1 MGVKSNNLYNMEKL
15 TLTTEQ
21 QHDLSKSL
29 LQKIKEY
36 FIKIFR
42 SEKRK
47 SEEELEDELISMTQS
62 EEEKET
68 LQEIMDEISLTYQKR
83 KEFQDSGKDKDIE
96 TWQEEEIERIA
107 KNVDPNVSNEDIGKL
122 KEAIAKRTDMDIERA
137 SAAVEQLHEE
147 IDNSKE

>member
-1 MGVKSNNLYNMEKL
+1 MEKL
-15 TLTTEQ
+15 TVTTEQ
-21 QHDLSKSL
+21 QQDLSKSL

-36 FIKIFR
+36 LIKFFR

-47 SEEELEDELISMTQS
+47 SGEELEDELISMIQS
-62 EEEKET
+62 DEEKET

-83 KEFQDSGKDKDIE
+83 NEFQDSGKEIE

-122 KEAIAKRTDMDIERA
+122 KEAIAKRTDMDIERI

-147 IDNSKE
+147 IDNSKEKEEQR

>member
-1 MGVKSNNLYNMEKL
+1 MGKL

-47 SEEELEDELISMTQS
+47 SREELEDELISMTQS
-62 EEEKET
+62 DEEKET

-107 KNVDPNVSNEDIGKL
+107 KDVDPNASNEDIERL
-122 KEAIAKRTDMDIERA
+122 KEAIAKRTDMDIERI

-147 IDNSKE
+147 MDDSNGEEELR

>member
-1 MGVKSNNLYNMEKL
+1 MGKL

-42 SEKRK
+42 PEKRK
-47 SEEELEDELISMTQS
+47 SGEELEDELISMTQS

-83 KEFQDSGKDKDIE
+83 KEFQDSGKDIE

-122 KEAIAKRTDMDIERA
+122 KEAIAKRTDMDIERI
-137 SAAVEQLHEE
+137 SAAVEQLHEPM
-147 IDNSKE
+147 DNSNGEEEQR

>member
-1 MGVKSNNLYNMEKL
+1 MEKL

-42 SEKRK
+42 PEKRK
-47 SEEELEDELISMTQS
+47 SGEELEDELISMTQS

-83 KEFQDSGKDKDIE
+83 KEFQDSGKDIE

-107 KNVDPNVSNEDIGKL
+107 KNVDPNVSNEDMGKL
-122 KEAIAKRTDMDIERA
+122 KEAIAKRTDMDIERI
-137 SAAVEQLHEE
+137 SAAVEQLHEPM
-147 IDNSKE
+147 DNSNGEEEQR

>member
-1 MGVKSNNLYNMEKL
+1 MEKL

>member
-1 MGVKSNNLYNMEKL
+1 MEKL
-15 TLTTEQ
+15 TVTTEQ
-21 QHDLSKSL
+21 QQDLSKSL

-36 FIKIFR
+36 LIKIFR

-47 SEEELEDELISMTQS
+47 SGEELEDELISMTQS
-62 EEEKET
+62 DEEKET

-83 KEFQDSGKDKDIE
+83 KEFQDSGKDIE

-107 KNVDPNVSNEDIGKL
+107 KDIDPNASNEDIERL
-122 KEAIAKRTDMDIERA
+122 KEAIAKRTDMDIERV

-147 IDNSKE
+147 MDDSNGEEELR

>member
-1 MGVKSNNLYNMEKL
+1 MGKL

-47 SEEELEDELISMTQS
+47 SGEELEDELISMTQS
-62 EEEKET
+62 EKEKET
-68 LQEIMDEISLTYQKR
+68 LREIWGEIDLTYQKR
-83 KEFQDSGKDKDIE
+83 KEFQESGKEIE

-107 KNVDPNVSNEDIGKL
+107 KNVDSNVSNEDIGKL
-122 KEAIAKRTDMDIERA
+122 KEAIAKRTDMDIERI

-147 IDNSKE
+147 MDDSNGEEEQR